1 MALALTA
8 TIFLFASPTFS
19 FNSNVGLDVKT
30 FSQFVPETKYSQD
43 FDIEKLLGTKT
54 IHLGVKFSLKLNEVK
69 EIKSGDRDKINQ
81 NIVSDNVDD
90 MLKILHEPVDLI
102 TDFSIRSIIKS
113 IIKEQVTNQ
122 VDQARENYKQKSGQ
136 DMGSTTEEIMEEV
149 GMDDAYFT
157 SFAFALYDSMNSD
170 TATVDS
176 VTQTLYDQIDDA
188 LIKAESSGA
197 VDSSSYNQSAKE
209 AIKDSFVQTLNQLKL
224 VEDGGKVKKI
234 SQISYMYLSEYL
246 KKELENKGVEES
258 LEQEVGETIPDYA
271 DRLLRVFVFTQMP
284 DVFYKAIG
292 YVSLGLYI
300 GLFVFAAIWLLLFL
314 ITLIKTFTKKPWTFF
329 GPLFWIIGLL
339 QLVLGLGLT
348 VGGKFILPKYFNI
361 SSLGLP
367 ISSLMIA
374 PRTYALVPSIL
385 YLASIILA
393 IVYLF
398 FKIPAKSEY
407 KRERKGGNQNYEKV

>member
-113 IIKEQVTNQ
+113 IVKEQVTNQ

-246 KKELENKGVEES
+246 KKELENKGVEED

-284 DVFYKAIG
+284 DVFYKAVG

-300 GLFVFAAIWLLLFL
+300 GLFLFAAIWLILLLF
-314 ITLIKTFTKKPWTFF
+314 TLIKTFTKKPWTFF

-348 VGGKFILPKYFNI
+348 VGGKFILPKYFDI

-367 ISSLMIA
+367 ISSVMIA

-385 YLASIILA
+385 YLVCIVLA